1 VEAGFVNSPENWE
14 WSSAID
20 YFGSGKGKIEIEVVD

>member
-1 VEAGFVNSPENWE
+1 MEAGFVNSPEKWE

-20 YFGSGKGKIEIEVVD
+20 YFGPGKGKIQIKFIK